1 MLMALNIYELSDD
14 YQDKLT
20 DTILKE
26 FKDTVE
32 EVLVTEEDLYDRML
46 RLWNDPYREIEIA
59 LEEPGELWKE
69 LNSFIDPDYDYFE
82 AEVASRGEM
91 DRIVLAKI
99 LCSNEMSDDPEVF
112 HCVQFVWLP

>member
-1 MLMALNIYELSDD
+1 MSINIYEISDD

-20 DTILKE
+20 DMVLKE

-46 RLWNDPYREIEIA
+46 RLWNDTEREIEIA
-59 LEEPGELWKE
+59 LEEPSDLWKE
-69 LNSFIDPDYDYFE
+69 LNSFIDPEYDYFE
-82 AEVASRGEM
+82 AEVVSRGEM
-91 DRIVLAKI
+91 DSIVLAKI

>member
-1 MLMALNIYELSDD
+1 MMMALNIYEISDD

-46 RLWNDPYREIEIA
+46 RLWNDPY
-59 LEEPGELWKE
+59 
-69 LNSFIDPDYDYFE
+69 
-82 AEVASRGEM
+82 
-91 DRIVLAKI
+91 
-99 LCSNEMSDDPEVF
+99 
-112 HCVQFVWLP
+112 